1 MKDNIV
7 RTLCFV
13 ALLAAVSFA
22 ATAQGDPGCSN
33 ARVAGDW
40 GYTKTGTLFLPTGPV
55 PFATVGKFTLGV
67 DGTLSGINNG
77 SVGGAIAR
85 DVLSGTFE
93 VNPDCT
99 GTTTVGVYS
108 EAGALLRTIEMALVF
123 DDDARQ
129 VRGLVT
135 RLELPNG
142 VILKSVITSEAKKVF
157 GDRSDEQ

>member
-1 MKDNIV
+1 MRANIA

-13 ALLAAVSFA
+13 ALVAAVAVA
-22 ATAQGDPGCSN
+22 ASAQGGPGCSN

-55 PFATVGKFTLGV
+55 PFATVGMLTLEAN
-67 DGTLSGINNG
+67 GTMSGINNG
-77 SVGGAIAR
+77 SVGGTIAR
-85 DVLSGTFE
+85 DLLSGTFA

-108 EAGALLRTIEMALVF
+108 EAGALLRTIEMALVY

-129 VRGLVT
+129 MRGLVT

-142 VILKSVITSEAKKVF
+142 MILKSVITAEAKRVF
-157 GDRSDEQ
+157 GDRSDQQ

>member
-1 MKDNIV
+1 MRDNIV

-13 ALLAAVSFA
+13 ALV
-22 ATAQGDPGCSN
+22 ATASAVASAQGGPGCSN

-55 PFATVGKFTLGV
+55 PFATVGMFTLEAN
-67 DGTLSGINNG
+67 GTMSGINNG
-77 SVGGAIAR
+77 SVGGTISR
-85 DVLSGTFE
+85 DLLSGSFA

-108 EAGALLRTIEMALVF
+108 EAGVLLRTIDMALVF

-129 VRGLVT
+129 IRGLVT

-142 VILKSVITSEAKKVF
+142 MTLKSVITAEAKRVF
-157 GDRSDEQ
+157 GDRSDQQ